1 MCEQITI
8 LLTSATHN
16 LLQHNIQLSVVTSKW
31 SQCRSIQT
39 EHLLGMHAYVKQ
51 PTLHTFR

>member
-1 MCEQITI
+1 MYEQHTI
-8 LLTSATHN
+8 LLTGARHD

-39 EHLLGMHAYVKQ
+39 EYLLGLHACMKQ
-51 PTLHTFR
+51 PTLREFR